1 MSSFR
6 DLLEGKIDF
15 HGQKKSDD
23 IVRIALISSTVSCLV
38 RSTCR
43 VFNRPQILSFVLG
56 FALQS
61 LRITMETF
69 ALSTVA
75 LALVVLPPWPV
86 YNKHPVKWQPA
97 QPATSKSK

>member
-15 HGQKKSDD
+15 HGQKKADD
-23 IVRIALISSTVSCLV
+23 IVRIALVSG
-38 RSTCR
+38 T
-43 VFNRPQILSFVLG
+43 ILSFVLG

-61 LRITMETF
+61 LRVSMGAF

-86 YNKHPVKWQPA
+86 YNQHPVKWQPA
-97 QPATSKSK
+97 QPTTSKSK